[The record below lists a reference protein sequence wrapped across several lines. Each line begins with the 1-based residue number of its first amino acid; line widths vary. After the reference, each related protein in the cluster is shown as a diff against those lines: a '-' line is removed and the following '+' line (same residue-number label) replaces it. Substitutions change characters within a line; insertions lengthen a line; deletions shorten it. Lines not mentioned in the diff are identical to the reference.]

1 MQQGVEAI
9 LGNVDRKVLALLESP
24 AKLKKRLEKK
34 AHAPAAWAA
43 LALDEAERAWLA
55 ALPRDLRL
63 DIEGVEVC
71 VVHGSPLADT
81 DYIYPSLTAQ
91 ALATKLGDLRP
102 RVLVCGHSHVPF
114 TKEIAGVRV
123 VNCGSV
129 GRPIDGDPRG
139 ALALCEI
146 VDDGRVRCRIARFP
160 YPVEPVVADLEAR
173 GAVGSLPQDYRTG
186 TKAKDN
192 NN

>member
-1 MQQGVEAI
+1 MEQKVEAI
-9 LGNVDRKVLALLESP
+9 LGNVDRKVLALLEAP

-43 LALDEAERAWLA
+43 LALGEPERVWLA
-55 ALPRDLRL
+55 GLPRELRL
-63 DIEGVEVC
+63 EIEGVEVL
-71 VVHGSPLADT
+71 VVHGSPLSDT

-91 ALATKLGDLRP
+91 ALAAKLGDSRP
-102 RVLVCGHSHVPF
+102 RVLICGHSHVPF

-139 ALALCEI
+139 TLALCEFA
-146 VDDGRVRCRIARFP
+146 GEARVRCRMARFP
-160 YPVEPVVADLEAR
+160 YPVEPLVADLKAR
-173 GAVGSLPQDYRTG
+173 GALGGLPQDYRTG
-186 TKAKDN
+186 TTAKDS
-192 NN
+192 